1 MRKIRVDNH
10 DGVNDNRGMN
20 KDYARIEKA
29 IRFINANSQRQPS
42 LTEIAAHLG
51 LSEFYFQRL
60 FSRWAGISP
69 KKYLQIL
76 NVESAK
82 RLLDQYQS
90 TLATS
95 AEVGLSSGS
104 RLYDQFVNIEAV
116 TPGEFKNRG
125 SDMVI
130 NYSIAESPFGSL
142 FVAATERGICRII
155 FVDGGSLDKQLNAG
169 VADLQQCWPKARL
182 GHRPPPQLDALQQLF
197 QRNQPIEKPLS
208 LLVHGTNFQVQVWRA
223 LLRIHGGSLCSYGQ
237 IAEAIGR
244 PSAARAVGSAI
255 GANPIALL
263 IPCHRV
269 ICQSGVIGGYRWG
282 TVRKQAILSWELGME
297 SWELGAGS
305 PGL

>member
-1 MRKIRVDNH
+1 M
-10 DGVNDNRGMN
+10 
-20 KDYARIEKA
+20 
-29 IRFINANSQRQPS
+29 
-42 LTEIAAHLG
+42 
-51 LSEFYFQRL
+51 
-60 FSRWAGISP
+60 
-69 KKYLQIL
+69 
-76 NVESAK
+76 
-82 RLLDQYQS
+82 LL
-90 TLATS
+90 
-95 AEVGLSSGS
+95 
-104 RLYDQFVNIEAV
+104 LYDRFAV

-155 FVDGGSLDKQLNAG
+155 FIDRGSLDKQLNAG

-182 GHRPPPQLDALQQLF
+182 VHRPPPQLDALQQLF

-223 LLRIHGGSLCSYGQ
+223 LLRINRGSLCSYGQ

-269 ICQSGVIGGYRWG
+269 ICQSGAIGGYRW
-282 TVRKQAILSWELGME
+282 
-297 SWELGAGS
+297 
-305 PGL
+305 